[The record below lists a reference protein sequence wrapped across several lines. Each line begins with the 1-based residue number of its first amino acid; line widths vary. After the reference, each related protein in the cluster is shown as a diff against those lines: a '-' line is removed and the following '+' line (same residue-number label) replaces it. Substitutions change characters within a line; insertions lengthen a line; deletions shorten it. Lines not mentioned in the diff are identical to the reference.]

1 MNRLKKAIL
10 YSTTALTVILCGCSN
25 SHQEAQALMDNIRQ
39 KYAAGKYQ
47 EAINS
52 IDSLRKK
59 YPEEIELRKEAL
71 KVYQDAALK
80 MAQRNLERADSTLLT
95 MTAAYEKLKAEVEA
109 KKNNGSAT
117 AEELSRVTMMKIKLD
132 SVRARFDAEVARVKF
147 IHKKQAED

>member
-1 MNRLKKAIL
+1 
-10 YSTTALTVILCGCSN
+10 
-25 SHQEAQALMDNIRQ
+25 MDNIRQ